1 MSIYKSNSLFHRL
14 DLSLLRHFFAIAT
27 FGGFSKASR
36 ATGISQPALSLGLKK
51 LEKTLGVN
59 LVDRKAR
66 DFALTQAGLTLL
78 TFCQRLEGNLEAVV
92 SDLDAELGTARR
104 RLRIGTAL
112 SIGFGPL
119 VEASESNFRSKD
131 PYELE
136 LTEQNTYQLLNE
148 IVEGTLDAA
157 LVPSDVY
164 DTRLTFS
171 RLYQDEVAFVY
182 GSDLK
187 KYFAQK
193 EWHKDWAPLSAE
205 LTLINYPRETP
216 MRSLVDKIC
225 IENKLHFRS
234 VLSVNGLDA
243 IKKFVSRGIGGAF
256 VLRSLVQEE
265 LSKKELFEAKMPKKL
280 PSIGVAIAALKND
293 HGEEIT
299 RILKGLHGK
308 ASSS

>member
-51 LEKTLGVN
+51 LEKTLGVS

-92 SDLDAELGTARR
+92 SDLDADVGSVRR

-119 VEASESNFRSKD
+119 VDVCASNSQSRD
-131 PYELE
+131 PFEIELSA
-136 LTEQNTYQLLNE
+136 QNTYQLLNE

-157 LVPSDVY
+157 LVPGDVY
-164 DTRLTFS
+164 DTRLSFS
-171 RLYQDEVAFVY
+171 RLYQDEVIFVY
-182 GSDLK
+182 GNLLK
-187 KYFAQK
+187 KHFTHK
-193 EWHKDWAPLSAE
+193 EWGAE
-205 LTLINYPRETP
+205 SDQITLVNYPRETP
-216 MRSLVDKIC
+216 MRSLVDKVC
-225 IENKLHFRS
+225 VENKLHFRS
-234 VLSVNGLDA
+234 VLSVNGIDA
-243 IKKFVSRGIGGAF
+243 IKKFVVRGIGGAF

-265 LSKKELFEAKMPKKL
+265 LARKELFEAKTTKKL
-280 PSIGVAIAALKND
+280 PAIGVAIAALKNE

-299 RILKGLHGK
+299 QILKDLHG
-308 ASSS
+308 

>member
-51 LEKTLGVN
+51 LEKTLGVT

-66 DFALTQAGLTLL
+66 EFALTQAGLTLL
-78 TFCQRLEGNLEAVV
+78 TFCHRLEGNLEAVV
-92 SDLDAELGTARR
+92 SDLEGKLGSIRR

-119 VEASESNFRSKD
+119 VEVCSSNSQSKD
-131 PYELE
+131 PYEIE
-136 LTEQNTYQLLNE
+136 LSAQNTYQLLNE

-164 DTRLTFS
+164 DTRLKFS
-171 RLYQDEVAFVY
+171 KLYQDDVTFVY
-182 GSDLK
+182 GSPLK
-187 KYFAQK
+187 SYFG
-193 EWHKDWAPLSAE
+193 HKTWTSDAAK
-205 LTLINYPRETP
+205 LTLVNYPRETP

-225 IENKLHFRS
+225 MEDELHFRS
-234 VLSVNGLDA
+234 ILSVNGVDA
-243 IKKFVSRGIGGAF
+243 IKKFVVRGIGGAF

-265 LSKKELFEAKMPKKL
+265 LRRKELFEAKPPKKL
-280 PSIGVAIAALKND
+280 PSIGVAIATLQNE
-293 HGEEIT
+293 HGDDIT
-299 RILKGLHGK
+299 QILKGLHRK
-308 ASSS
+308 TIS